1 MNTGLKAEFFKEK
14 IKRVKEKITY
24 DKRKIKRLLRKIDA
38 KQKRALTSA
47 ILILLIGVLVGNVM
61 GHSLQTKK
69 MKQQAAEY
77 ESEIEAVKSDKEKVQ
92 EQLTDLQQ
100 QLTKLQVDS
109 TKKDAATRPWNLVL
123 VNYSHEMEQGYVP
136 ELTELVSGYSVDS
149 RIVEDARRMLE
160 DAEKAGMN
168 IIVCS
173 AYRSV
178 SYQEQLFNS
187 SVVDRLHQDMNYWE
201 AYQDTKM
208 SVAVPGT
215 SEHALGLALDL
226 ISNEY
231 TELDEKQAQ
240 TKEAKWLEENCYHYG
255 FILRY
260 PPKKTEITGI
270 IYEPWHYRYVGV
282 EDAKKIMES
291 GLTLE
296 EYLGETH

>member
-1 MNTGLKAEFFKEK
+1 MNTAFKGK
-14 IKRVKEKITY
+14 ISRDI
-24 DKRKIKRLLRKIDA
+24 RKIKRLLRRIDA
-38 KQKRALTSA
+38 KKKRALVSV
-47 ILILLIGVLVGNVM
+47 IIILLIGAAFGNII
-61 GHSLQTKK
+61 GRSSQAKKTKRQT
-69 MKQQAAEY
+69 AEY
-77 ESEIEAVKSDKEKVQ
+77 ESELETVKADKEKVQ
-92 EQLTDLQQ
+92 QALTDLEQ
-100 QLTKLQVDS
+100 QLKNQQDGN
-109 TKKDAATRPWNLVL
+109 TKKDLGTLPWNLAL
-123 VNYSHEMEQGYVP
+123 VNFSHEMEQGYVP

-149 RIVEDARRMLE
+149 RIVDDARRMLQ
-160 DAEKAGMN
+160 DAKKAGMS

-178 SYQEQLFNS
+178 DYQEQLFNS
-187 SVVDRLHQDMNYWE
+187 SVGDRLRQGMNYWE

-226 ISNEY
+226 ISNDY

-240 TKEAKWLEENCYHYG
+240 TKEAKWLEENCYQYG

-260 PPKKTEITGI
+260 PPEKTKITGI

-282 EDAKKIMES
+282 EDATRIMES

-296 EYLGETH
+296 EYLGEMH